1 MKILNTKFGRQAI
14 AAALIL
20 SAMASMSLGAF
31 AAEPSAETAADEA
44 VVAGYL
50 PPQDESIMTQGDIA
64 LHSSDAQTTAERD
77 PNYGGYAAPVED
89 PIQGNVM
96 MIAET
101 GDAQTSES
109 TIASNPAYSARYTVK
124 GLLGKQ
130 VLYTA
135 SVKDQV
141 LTLSVPEDV
150 ATFRATVGEMRKL
163 MDNGV
168 RTVVLTTNKA
178 STTLNLSLLCEG
190 QRDTTK
196 VTLRHIGSSAV
207 LHVGLRCRRDLLVG
221 RDSNY
226 GGYASP
232 VENPIQGN
240 VMMISDETPLPS
252 DTPVEK
258 SEARYT
264 VKGLLGKQVLY
275 TARQEGRVLTLDV
288 PDDNA
293 TFRTTILDM
302 QTLMN
307 QGVSTLVLKTDKTS
321 TTLNLTLLCQGQ
333 KPGTRVTLRH
343 LGSSAHLTVGFRGRR
358 DLIVGR

>member
-50 PPQDESIMTQGDIA
+50 PPQDESTMTQGDIA

-77 PNYGGYAAPVED
+77 PNYGGYASPVED

-135 SVKDQV
+135 RQEGSV
-141 LTLSVPEDV
+141 LTLDFPENV
-150 ATFRATVGEMRKL
+150 ATFRA
-163 MDNGV
+163 
-168 RTVVLTTNKA
+168 
-178 STTLNLSLLCEG
+178 
-190 QRDTTK
+190 
-196 VTLRHIGSSAV
+196 
-207 LHVGLRCRRDLLVG
+207 
-221 RDSNY
+221 
-226 GGYASP
+226 
-232 VENPIQGN
+232 
-240 VMMISDETPLPS
+240 
-252 DTPVEK
+252 
-258 SEARYT
+258 
-264 VKGLLGKQVLY
+264 
-275 TARQEGRVLTLDV
+275 
-288 PDDNA
+288 
-293 TFRTTILDM
+293 TILDM

-307 QGVSTLVLKTDKTS
+307 NGVSTVVLQTNKTS
-321 TTLNLTLLCQGQ
+321 TPLNLTLLCDGYSAND
-333 KPGTRVTLRH
+333 KVVLRH
-343 LGSSAHLTVGFRGRR
+343 IGSRACLTVKGRSRR
-358 DLIVGR
+358 DLLIGR

>member
-1 MKILNTKFGRQAI
+1 MRLLNKNTARRAAA
-14 AAALIL
+14 AAALL
-20 SAMASMSLGAF
+20 TMTAAMSVGAF
-31 AAEPSAETAADEA
+31 AADDT

-50 PPQDESIMTQGDIA
+50 PPQAESVMTQGDIA
-64 LHSSDAQTTAERD
+64 LHSD
-77 PNYGGYAAPVED
+77 
-89 PIQGNVM
+89 
-96 MIAET
+96 
-101 GDAQTSES
+101 
-109 TIASNPAYSARYTVK
+109 
-124 GLLGKQ
+124 
-130 VLYTA
+130 
-135 SVKDQV
+135 
-141 LTLSVPEDV
+141 VP
-150 ATFRATVGEMRKL
+150 VGEV
-163 MDNGV
+163 DP
-168 RTVVLTTNKA
+168 
-178 STTLNLSLLCEG
+178 
-190 QRDTTK
+190 
-196 VTLRHIGSSAV
+196 
-207 LHVGLRCRRDLLVG
+207 
-221 RDSNY
+221 NY

-252 DTPVEK
+252 DTLVEK

-333 KPGTRVTLRH
+333 KSGTRVTLRH
-343 LGSSAHLTVGFRGRR
+343 LGSSAHLTVGFRSRR

>member
-50 PPQDESIMTQGDIA
+50 PPQDESTMTQGDIA

-109 TIASNPAYSARYTVK
+109 TIASNPAYSARYTVN

-130 VLYTA
+130 VL
-135 SVKDQV
+135 
-141 LTLSVPEDV
+141 VPEDV

-178 STTLNLSLLCEG
+178 SSTLNLSLLCEG
-190 QRDTTK
+190 QSDTTK
-196 VTLRHIGSSAV
+196 VTLRHISSSAV

-240 VMMISDETPLPS
+240 VMMIDETGDAQTS
-252 DTPVEK
+252 
-258 SEARYT
+258 A
-264 VKGLLGKQVLY
+264 
-275 TARQEGRVLTLDV
+275 GR
-288 PDDNA
+288 
-293 TFRTTILDM
+293 
-302 QTLMN
+302 
-307 QGVSTLVLKTDKTS
+307 
-321 TTLNLTLLCQGQ
+321 
-333 KPGTRVTLRH
+333 
-343 LGSSAHLTVGFRGRR
+343 
-358 DLIVGR
+358 